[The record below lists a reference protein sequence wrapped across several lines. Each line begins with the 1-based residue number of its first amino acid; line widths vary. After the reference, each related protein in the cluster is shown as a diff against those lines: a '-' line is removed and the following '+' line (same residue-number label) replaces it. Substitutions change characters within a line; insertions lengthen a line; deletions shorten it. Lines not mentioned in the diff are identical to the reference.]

1 MAKGTKSFSDK
12 MNKVKT
18 KGSET
23 KQIRVIR
30 GIKDPDNG
38 AIRFMD
44 RMVAVSTEGNLDENL
59 KKVIDRSF

>member
-12 MNKVKT
+12 MNKVKI

-44 RMVAVSTEGNLDENL
+44 RMLAVSTEGNLDENL